1 MLAISG
7 FVCSWT
13 FFLSGYVYSE
23 IGDISFLE
31 REKQDSSFKYLRLF
45 FVSMLQWY
53 ELKEH

>member
-23 IGDISFLE
+23 IGEISLLE
-31 REKQDSSFKYLRLF
+31 RKKQDSSFKYLRLF

>member
-13 FFLSGYVYSE
+13 FFLSGNVYSE